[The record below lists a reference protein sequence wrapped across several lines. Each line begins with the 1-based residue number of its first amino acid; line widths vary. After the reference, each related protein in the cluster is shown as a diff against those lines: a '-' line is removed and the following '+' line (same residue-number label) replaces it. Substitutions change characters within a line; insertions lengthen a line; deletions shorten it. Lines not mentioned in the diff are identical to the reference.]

1 MDVYAQSLGDDG
13 KVKAPNKKHHV
24 ATFPVNSGG
33 SIIMSRIATG
43 CSGEGRDG
51 LPLTLPTTYHEKTY
65 FTHQSKQISC
75 IRMALIVDFDEL
87 EKIMYQP
94 FLEEKYKPDSLVFT
108 AEIQD
113 ELTHQFQQ
121 PNTRGV
127 RTILQERWLVKYNEL
142 IEFDKHIT
150 IAAFMCGGEL
160 GAWVKTQREQYS
172 LLQKNDESNMTTE
185 RIKLLEA
192 IGFTWSPR
200 NLARAKNSIDC
211 CIHDCKEPKWGTSNT
226 KYCKKHR
233 NRNTRCS
240 RCNVKALAK
249 RKSR

>member
-1 MDVYAQSLGDDG
+1 MNWRDVSSLCVDPSQDCGLDVYAQSLGDDG

-121 PNTRGV
+121 ANSVGV
-127 RTILQERWLVKYNEL
+127 RTIRQEKWLVNYNEL
-142 IEFDKHIT
+142 IEYNELNKDTSDSVMPEKLSLIHI
-150 IAAFMCGGEL
+150 
-160 GAWVKTQREQYS
+160 
-172 LLQKNDESNMTTE
+172 
-185 RIKLLEA
+185 
-192 IGFTWSPR
+192 
-200 NLARAKNSIDC
+200 
-211 CIHDCKEPKWGTSNT
+211 
-226 KYCKKHR
+226 
-233 NRNTRCS
+233 
-240 RCNVKALAK
+240 
-249 RKSR
+249 